1 MTPCSGRL
9 AGAVRL
15 WGCGTRCGP
24 RQALAQASDYAR
36 AAMQVPNPDSHW
48 RLLPKCAPTTVY
60 ASHLACESNC
70 TSPGQRSAVGSWPDQ
85 RTANWGCSHAYAP
98 PDALTRPR
106 TYGWPAAS
114 RILRLDTLLGMDDL
128 TTRADELDG
137 VALAWLTIDAE
148 RDVRSAHVEL
158 GQLDARGR
166 IEAASLERLE
176 ERRLGEGARAH
187 PHPAPTRVGVERTV
201 RLVVM
206 GIVCGQPVGPA
217 TEPEEVV

>member
-1 MTPCSGRL
+1 MRAYHCVRL
-9 AGAVRL
+9 APGLRVELHQPRPALRRRLMARSADSKLGLQPCVRSTGRADPPTHVRL
-15 WGCGTRCGP
+15 
-24 RQALAQASDYAR
+24 ASS
-36 AAMQVPNPDSHW
+36 QS
-48 RLLPKCAPTTVY
+48 
-60 ASHLACESNC
+60 
-70 TSPGQRSAVGSWPDQ
+70 
-85 RTANWGCSHAYAP
+85 
-98 PDALTRPR
+98 
-106 TYGWPAAS
+106 
-114 RILRLDTLLGMDDL
+114 ILRLDALLGMDDL